1 MLDGLDAV
9 ALKERG
15 EGALHDAAVGEHV
28 TDAGGNA
35 QIVLEDDELAVVEA
49 QQIGADHG
57 DVDIARHLQAAHLA
71 AVMAAAIDQLA
82 GNDVVIEDPGVRIDV
97 AQEKV
102 ERGDALGE
110 AALDPVP
117 LGGGDQARQKI
128 VREDALG
135 AFVAAVD
142 GEGDALGEERE
153 VGRLLAAL
161 QLFSGQAG
169 EGFRQGA
176 IVGADF
182 TAAFAHL
189 VEGPVERVIAE
200 ECVQFH
206 CRACAHGVPYR
217 GFRTGEETAIPGAH
231 APRRVPARF
240 MRRLRL
246 YPVLLFLTW
255 SG

>member
-1 MLDGLDAV
+1 
-9 ALKERG
+9 
-15 EGALHDAAVGEHV
+15 
-28 TDAGGNA
+28 
-35 QIVLEDDELAVVEA
+35 
-49 QQIGADHG
+49 
-57 DVDIARHLQAAHLA
+57 
-71 AVMAAAIDQLA
+71 MAAAIDQLA
-82 GNDVVIEDPGVRIDV
+82 GNDVVIEDPGLRIDV

-176 IVGADF
+176 IVG
-182 TAAFAHL
+182 
-189 VEGPVERVIAE
+189 G
-200 ECVQFH
+200 
-206 CRACAHGVPYR
+206 
-217 GFRTGEETAIPGAH
+217 
-231 APRRVPARF
+231 
-240 MRRLRL
+240 
-246 YPVLLFLTW
+246 
-255 SG
+255 